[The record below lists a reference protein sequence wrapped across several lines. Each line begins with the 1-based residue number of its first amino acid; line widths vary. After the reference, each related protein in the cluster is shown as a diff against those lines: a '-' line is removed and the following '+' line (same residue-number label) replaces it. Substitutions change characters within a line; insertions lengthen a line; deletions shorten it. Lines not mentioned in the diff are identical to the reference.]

1 MDFMTSARE
10 DLMSGCGRSSLIVS
24 TVCQWQPG
32 LMIKFS
38 ACTGDFLL
46 ICIIWMRLEIY
57 NAHVMYQTQDCSV
70 IFSGQIPV
78 KMFKVG
84 E

>member
-1 MDFMTSARE
+1 MSVRE
-10 DLMSGCGRSSLIVS
+10 DLMSGCGRSSLIVLI
-24 TVCQWQPG
+24 VCQWQPG

-38 ACTGDFLL
+38 ACMGDFPL
-46 ICIIWMRLEIY
+46 ICIIWIRLEIY
-57 NAHVMYQTQDCSV
+57 NAQLVYQTQDCSV

-78 KMFKVG
+78 TIFKVG